1 MKKIPSLYVA
11 CVTSQDIGKTAL
23 CLGLALKLREEG
35 VNIGYFKP
43 VGWHTSLEG
52 EALDEDTLH
61 MKKILNIEEPLELI
75 TPVLLEYQYI
85 DQYSTVNEAYLLEK
99 VNQAY
104 QRVAKDKDLMIIEAL
119 HEPCLGA
126 SLNLSATD
134 LAKAFESHLLLLSTT
149 NRDTALDEILFEHLS
164 ISQRGNKFS
173 GVIFNRV
180 RSNFD
185 DRIRNLIVPTLE
197 KQRIPVWGIVPE
209 SAVLTAPTVKEIV
222 DALSGEV
229 LCGERNLSNQVERFL
244 IGAMTQ
250 DSAVR
255 YFRSAPRKAVITG
268 GDRPDIALA
277 ALETDTSVLILTGNF
292 HPDVRVKA
300 KAEEMGVPIIL
311 VSYDTYKTVELVR
324 AITGKIRVDDSKRI
338 KEAERLVSECVKWDE
353 LLSHLKIN
361 RAPM

>member
-61 MKKILNIEEPLELI
+61 MKEILNIEEPLELI
-75 TPVLLEYQYI
+75 TPILLEYQYL
-85 DQYSTVNEAYLLEK
+85 DQYSSVETIHLLNK
-99 VNQAY
+99 INQAY

-126 SLNLSATD
+126 SLNLSTTD

-149 NRDTALDEILFEHLS
+149 NRDTAVDEILFNHLCL
-164 ISQRGNKFS
+164 SQRGTRFG
-173 GVIFNRV
+173 GVVFNRV
-180 RSNFD
+180 RSTFD
-185 DRIRNLIVPTLE
+185 DRIRNVIVSILE
-197 KQRIPVWGIVPE
+197 KQEIPVWGIIPE
-209 SAVLTAPTVKEIV
+209 SAILTAPTVKELV
-222 DALSGEV
+222 EALGGEV
-229 LCGERNLSNQVERFL
+229 LCGEKNLSNQVERYL
-244 IGAMTQ
+244 VGAMTQ
-250 DSAVR
+250 DSAIR

-292 HPDVRVKA
+292 YPDVRVKA
-300 KAEEMGVPIIL
+300 KAEGMGVPIIL
-311 VSYDTYKTVELVR
+311 VSHDTYNTIEIVR
-324 AITGKIRVDDSKRI
+324 AITGKIRVDDNKRI
-338 KEAERLVSECVKWDE
+338 KEAERLVSEYLKWDQ
-353 LLSHLKIN
+353 LLSHLKIK
-361 RAPM
+361 

>member
-1 MKKIPSLYVA
+1 MEKIPSLYVA
-11 CVTSQDIGKTAL
+11 CATSQDIGKTAL

-43 VGWHTSLEG
+43 VGWHTSLEA

-61 MKKILNIEEPLELI
+61 MKKILNLEEPLETI

-85 DQYSTVNEAYLLEK
+85 DQYSTENTAYLLDK

-119 HEPCLGA
+119 HEPSLGA

-134 LAKAFESHLLLLSTT
+134 LAKAFGAHLLLLSTT
-149 NRDTALDEILFEHLS
+149 NRDAAVDEILFEHLC
-164 ISQRGNKFS
+164 ISQRGTKC
-173 GVIFNRV
+173 GGIIFNRA
-180 RSNFD
+180 RSTFD
-185 DRIRNLIVPTLE
+185 DRIRKVIVPALE
-197 KQRIPVWGIVPE
+197 KQEIPVWGIIPE
-209 SAVLTAPTVKEIV
+209 SAILTAPTVKELV
-222 DALSGEV
+222 DALGGEV
-229 LCGERNLSNQVERFL
+229 LCGERNLSNQVERYL
-244 IGAMTQ
+244 VGAMTH

-292 HPDVRVKA
+292 YPDVRVKA
-300 KAEEMGVPIIL
+300 KAEERGVPIIL
-311 VSYDTYKTVELVR
+311 VSYDTYNTMEKVR
-324 AITGKIRVDDSKRI
+324 DITGKIRVDDRKRI
-338 KEAERLVSECVKWDE
+338 DEAKRLVSEYVKWDE
-353 LLSHLKIN
+353 LLSYLKVK
-361 RAPM
+361 